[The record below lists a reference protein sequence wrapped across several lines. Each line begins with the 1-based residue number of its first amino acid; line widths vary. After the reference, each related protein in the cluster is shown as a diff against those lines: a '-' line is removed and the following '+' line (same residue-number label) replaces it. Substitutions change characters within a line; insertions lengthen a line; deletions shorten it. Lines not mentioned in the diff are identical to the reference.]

1 MRKSLFYTT
10 TFKLVFF
17 LILALQIYCKDHKQ
31 VILEAPE
38 LPKEHSVTILLAQP
52 ENIKAPEGMVWIS
65 GGTFLQGALPEDPM
79 AMSHEKPAHVVAVDG
94 FFMDIHE
101 VTNAQFARFVE
112 ETGYVTVAERTIDWD
127 EMKKQLPE
135 GTAKPPDS
143 IMQPGSLVF
152 KKSRVPITNLNDFS
166 QWWEWTIGANWK
178 HPKGPASSIAGKE
191 TLPVVHIA
199 YEDAEAYCKWAG
211 RRLPTE
217 AEWEYA
223 ARADQKDA
231 VYSWGTDAALLS
243 QMANTWNGDF
253 PIQNNSI
260 DGFENKAPVM
270 SYPPNNFGLY
280 DMAGNVWEWTQDWYN
295 ANYYKEISQNVL
307 SLNPQGAATAFNA
320 GNPYAI
326 EKIIKG
332 GSFLCNASYC
342 ASYRITSR
350 MATSTDSSL
359 EHVGFRTVASV
370 EMLST
375 NRDHLQN

>member
-1 MRKSLFYTT
+1 MRKSLCYNTAIGLIVF
-10 TFKLVFF
+10 LVFTL
-17 LILALQIYCKDHKQ
+17 LINCKNQKQ
-31 VILEAPE
+31 ETLESPE
-38 LPKEHSVTILLAQP
+38 LPQEHSVNILLAQP
-52 ENIKAPEGMVWIS
+52 ENIETPKGMVWIP
-65 GGTFLQGALPEDPM
+65 GGTFLQGALPEDSM
-79 AMSHEKPAHVVAVDG
+79 AMSHERPAHSVAVDG

-101 VTNAQFARFVE
+101 VTNKQFARFVQ
-112 ETGYVTVAERTIDWD
+112 ETGYKTIAERAIDWD

-152 KKSRVPITNLNDFS
+152 KKSKLPIANLNDFS

-178 HPKGPASSIAGKE
+178 YPKGPESSIIGKE

-223 ARADQKDA
+223 ARSNQKDA
-231 VYSWGTDAALLS
+231 LYSWGTDATLLS

-253 PIQNNSI
+253 PIQNNSS

-270 SYPPNNFGLY
+270 SYPPNSFGLY

-295 ANYYKEISQNVL
+295 SNYYKEISQNVL
-307 SLNPQGAATAFNA
+307 SLNPKGAATAFNA

-370 EMLST
+370 GMISPT
-375 NRDHLQN
+375 RDRLQN

>member
-1 MRKSLFYTT
+1 MRKSLYNTT
-10 TFKLVFF
+10 TLARIFF
-17 LILALQIYCKDHKQ
+17 LVLLLPISCKDQKQ
-31 VILEAPE
+31 VTSESAE
-38 LPKEHSVTILLAQP
+38 LPKEHAADILIVQP
-52 ENIKAPEGMVWIS
+52 ENIETPEGMVWIS
-65 GGTFLQGALPEDPM
+65 GGTFLQGALPEDSM
-79 AMSHEKPAHVVAVDG
+79 AMSHERPAHLVAVDG

-101 VTNAQFARFVE
+101 VTNKQFARFVQK
-112 ETGYVTVAERTIDWD
+112 TGYKTVAERPIDWD

-152 KKSRVPITNLNDFS
+152 KKPIVPITNLNDFS

-178 HPKGPASSIAGKE
+178 HPIGPASSITGKD
-191 TLPVVHIA
+191 TFPVVHIA
-199 YEDAEAYCKWAG
+199 YEDAEAYCQWAG

-223 ARADQKDA
+223 ARADQKEA
-231 VYSWGTDAALLS
+231 VYSWGTDPTVLS

-253 PIQNNSI
+253 PIQNNSN

-270 SYPPNNFGLY
+270 SYQSNNNGLY

-295 ANYYKEISQNVL
+295 SNYYKEIAQNVL
-307 SLNPQGAATAFNA
+307 SLNPKGAATAFNA
-320 GNPYAI
+320 SNPYAV

-359 EHVGFRTVASV
+359 EHVGFRTVATV
-370 EMLST
+370 EMFSPNL
-375 NRDHLQN
+375 DHVRN